1 MMRGLSNSSPQSGD
15 PGPSLPRAGL
25 TCDHV
30 KTDRLHRIVEKFRP
44 RGHRTPTPL
53 LIVALL
59 AGACGAASGPEAEV
73 AVPLPAADESQ
84 QQCSVNGRLS
94 TRLYG
99 AIDGDISWA
108 SADMA
113 CEGMPR
119 PNEAG
124 ARLRFSGPHP
134 SGDGTLVFIAAIPTL
149 TPELAASEL
158 ATRLT
163 IIDENQ
169 SRFFASPDFDIC
181 WTDIEANEPAGDAR
195 HVVSGRIYCIA
206 PINEVNGSAT
216 VTAAD
221 ILFSGRIDWDA
232 S

>member
-1 MMRGLSNSSPQSGD
+1 ML
-15 PGPSLPRAGL
+15 L
-25 TCDHV
+25 TA
-30 KTDRLHRIVEKFRP
+30 
-44 RGHRTPTPL
+44 
-53 LIVALL
+53 ALL
-59 AGACGAASGPEAEV
+59 VGGCGAASAPETQPALPLPEADV
-73 AVPLPAADESQ
+73 ARQPCAAT
-84 QQCSVNGRLS
+84 GRLS

-149 TPELAASEL
+149 EPELAASEL

-163 IIDENQ
+163 IIDESR
-169 SRFFASPDFDIC
+169 SRFFTSPDFDIC
-181 WTDIEANEPAGDAR
+181 WTDIESNEPADNAE
-195 HVVSGRIYCIA
+195 HVVSGRIYCIT

-216 VTAAD
+216 VSAAD
-221 ILFSGRIDWDA
+221 IVFSGRIDWDA